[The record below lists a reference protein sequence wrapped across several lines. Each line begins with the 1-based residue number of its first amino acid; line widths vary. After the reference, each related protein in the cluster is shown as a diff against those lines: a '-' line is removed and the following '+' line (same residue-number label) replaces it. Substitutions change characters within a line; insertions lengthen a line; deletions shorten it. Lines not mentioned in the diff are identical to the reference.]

1 MMHKWKTWLYSRF
14 LPEYCRQSLLEENAR
29 LENELKQK
37 QQRIQELNSYIDG
50 MEAGMHSLRRIT
62 ICNHTGKGDN

>member
-1 MMHKWKTWLYSRF
+1 MLKKVKQWFYHKF

-29 LENELKQK
+29 LENELNQK
-37 QQRIQELNSYIDG
+37 RQRIQELNSYIDG

-62 ICNHTGKGDN
+62 IYNHTGKGDS